1 MSKRKRKR
9 KPLGTI
15 PPRDEAELDMAA
27 LVTPQDID
35 EAKAAA
41 RLYGS
46 PLFIALQL
54 ADRAEADTNE

>member
-1 MSKRKRKR
+1 MSKRKR
-9 KPLGTI
+9 KPLGKL
-15 PPRDEAELDMAA
+15 PPRDEEELDMAA

-46 PLFIALQL
+46 ALFVALQM
-54 ADRAEADTNE
+54 AERTEVETNE